1 MKFSFSFQADWKAR
15 IYSAQKS
22 SLIYVEA
29 TQWDIFS
36 VPQVAYVTQKKSEV
50 VAGNSTVWK
59 NVRILLYVCNT
70 AAWNF

>member
-1 MKFSFSFQADWKAR
+1 M
-15 IYSAQKS
+15 YSAQKRS
-22 SLIYVEA
+22 PIYGGA

-36 VPQVAYVTQKKSEV
+36 APQVACVTQKKNEF
-50 VAGNSTVWK
+50 VAGNSTLWK